1 MEIKNTEKLYEQ
13 IGLTRSL
20 DIIAYVDNNKYY
32 EGRVEDAP
40 DNIKQSRYSSVE
52 FEGKA
57 LAFQVKSELNPSLY
71 Y

>member
-1 MEIKNTEKLYEQ
+1 MEIKNKNKLYEQ

-40 DNIKQSRYSSVE
+40 DNIKQSRYSFVD

-57 LAFQVKSELNPSLY
+57 LAFQVKSELNSDIY

>member
-1 MEIKNTEKLYEQ
+1 MEIINENKLYDE

-20 DIIAYVDNNKYY
+20 DIIAYVDNEKYY

-40 DNIKQSRYSSVE
+40 DNIKKSRYSSVD

-57 LAFQVKSELNPSLY
+57 LAHYVKSELNPNIY